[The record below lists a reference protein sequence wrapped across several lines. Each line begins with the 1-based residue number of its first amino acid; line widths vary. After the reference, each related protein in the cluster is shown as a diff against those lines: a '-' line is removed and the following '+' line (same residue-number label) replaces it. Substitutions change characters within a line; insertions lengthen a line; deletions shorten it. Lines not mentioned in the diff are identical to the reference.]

1 MGRHKKNES
10 AVLVQLVDRFFE
22 TEAMGDVR
30 RLKYSNLAR
39 YAEAQGVHAA
49 WYDFQRDKAVVRHI
63 EELHKLSPST
73 DSPTT
78 VAAYKSMDIEALLN
92 NCRTMEDLKRK
103 LYELDCY
110 WKKAYDDSVRAANHN
125 RDIIARA
132 QEMEQKLDALSEA
145 SEASERQMNALRREN
160 AYLRRMLREN
170 LYPAIANELLREN
183 HLPAAENETVRPDA
197 FPHLI
202 EGGVPQPLNGV
213 QQPQQKKLSRQEQ
226 LLADMR
232 RQVKEHGE

>member
-1 MGRHKKNES
+1 
-10 AVLVQLVDRFFE
+10 
-22 TEAMGDVR
+22 
-30 RLKYSNLAR
+30 
-39 YAEAQGVHAA
+39 
-49 WYDFQRDKAVVRHI
+49 
-63 EELHKLSPST
+63 
-73 DSPTT
+73 
-78 VAAYKSMDIEALLN
+78 MDIEALLN

-110 WKKAYDDSVRAANHN
+110 WKKAYDDSVRAENHN

-132 QEMEQKLDALSEA
+132 QEIEQKLDALSEA

-202 EGGVPQPLNGV
+202 EGGVPQSLNGA
-213 QQPQQKKLSRQEQ
+213 QRPRQKKLSRQEQ